1 MAREDEKQSGF
12 SRRDFIKGAALAAGG
27 AVLGGA
33 ASGTVVE
40 DAAAAGASSLGKGPS
55 ACDGLQD
62 LALING
68 RFLTMDD
75 KDSVVSAVAIRNG
88 RIAEVGRHTQAI
100 GPCAQT
106 INLRGAT
113 VIPGLIDSHV
123 HFVRC
128 GLNPGHEV
136 RIIETATSLAE
147 LQQMIS
153 ERAQTVPPG
162 EFITCV
168 GGWNRN
174 GLAER
179 RLPTLSELDAAASQN
194 PVYLTETGGGGAGVT
209 NTSGKTFF
217 ESNGV
222 TVDTT
227 TGVLNA
233 AQGFIA
239 LRQAELAGDPIVSNR
254 LTGTEEV
261 IDFVSGL
268 GMTMVHDV
276 GGNGGFAGNPT
287 LFVDLKPYDQA
298 LDLWRENDLKLRM
311 RVFLYSDIDPGFD
324 IARTRMDNNLIR
336 LGDDIF
342 GLLGVG
348 ERVNVSTTDPG
359 FIGHCVYAATH
370 GWTVQQHSSNQEEIT
385 LHVRA
390 FQVANDEAPIEKL
403 RWSLTHVNSITDDQI
418 QALIAMR
425 TGVTIQGT
433 AHTSGTATGGSGGTP
448 FRRILDQMGA
458 ARIPVGGGSDATNV
472 GPLNPW
478 LMMSFM
484 TTGKNNAG
492 VVINTPGQSCTR
504 LEALRMYTIGSAY
517 FSFDDHELGSIEKGK
532 LADLAVLSGNP
543 LTVSD
548 EEFKKLESVLTLQ
561 AGKIVHGSSNR
572 PRQR

>member
-1 MAREDEKQSGF
+1 MAPEDRKQTGF
-12 SRRDFIKGAALAAGG
+12 SRRDFIKGAGLAAGG

-40 DAAAAGASSLGKGPS
+40 DAAAAATGSLGKGPS

-88 RIAEVGRHTQAI
+88 RIAEVGRHAQAI

-123 HFVRC
+123 HFIRC

-136 RIIETATSLAE
+136 RIIETASSIAE

-153 ERAQTVPPG
+153 ERAQTAPPG
-162 EFITCV
+162 EFITCA

-179 RLPTLSELDAAASQN
+179 RLPTLSELDAAAPQN

-209 NTSGKTFF
+209 NASGRTFF

-222 TVDTT
+222 TVDAT

-239 LRQAELAGDPIVSNR
+239 LRQAELADDPIVSNR

-298 LDLWRENDLKLRM
+298 LDLWRENDLKVRM

-336 LGDDIF
+336 LGDDVF

-348 ERVNVSTTDPG
+348 ERVNVSTTNPG
-359 FIGHCVYAATH
+359 FIGHCIYAGAH
-370 GWTVQQHSSNQEEIT
+370 GWTVQQHSSNQDEIT
-385 LHVRA
+385 LHV
-390 FQVANDEAPIEKL
+390 
-403 RWSLTHVNSITDDQI
+403 
-418 QALIAMR
+418 
-425 TGVTIQGT
+425 
-433 AHTSGTATGGSGGTP
+433 
-448 FRRILDQMGA
+448 
-458 ARIPVGGGSDATNV
+458 
-472 GPLNPW
+472 
-478 LMMSFM
+478 
-484 TTGKNNAG
+484 
-492 VVINTPGQSCTR
+492 
-504 LEALRMYTIGSAY
+504 
-517 FSFDDHELGSIEKGK
+517 
-532 LADLAVLSGNP
+532 
-543 LTVSD
+543 
-548 EEFKKLESVLTLQ
+548 
-561 AGKIVHGSSNR
+561 
-572 PRQR
+572 

>member
-1 MAREDEKQSGF
+1 MAREDEKQGGF

-33 ASGTVVE
+33 ASGTVVG
-40 DAAAAGASSLGKGPS
+40 DAAGAATSSLAKGPS
-55 ACDGLQD
+55 ACDGSQD

-75 KDSVVSAVAIRNG
+75 RDSVVSAVAIRNG
-88 RIAEVGRHTQAI
+88 RIAEVGRHAQAI

-136 RIIETATSLAE
+136 RIIELAASIPE

-168 GGWNRN
+168 GGWNIN
-174 GLAER
+174 GLAEG
-179 RLPTLSELDAAASQN
+179 RLPTVAELDAAAPN
-194 PVYLTETGGGGAGVT
+194 HPVYLSTTGTGGGVT
-209 NTSGKTFF
+209 NTLGRAFF
-217 ESNGV
+217 ESKGV
-222 TVDTT
+222 VVSAAGT
-227 TGVLNA
+227 LNTA
-233 AQGFIA
+233 DGFIA

-287 LFVDLKPYDQA
+287 LFVDLEPYDQA
-298 LDLWRENDLKLRM
+298 LDLWREGNLKVRM
-311 RVFLYSDIDPGFD
+311 RPFLYSDHDPGFD
-324 IARTRMDNNLIR
+324 VARARMDNNLIR
-336 LGDDIF
+336 FGDEVF
-342 GLLGVG
+342 RLLGVG

-359 FIGHCVYAATH
+359 FIDHCIYAAAH
-370 GWTVQQHSSNQEEIT
+370 GWTVQQHSSNQQEIT
-385 LHVRA
+385 LHLQA
-390 FQVANDEAPIEKL
+390 FQKANATAPIEKL

-418 QALIAMR
+418 QAMIAMG
-425 TGVTIQGT
+425 TGLTIQGT
-433 AHTSGTATGGSGGTP
+433 AYTSGTATGGSGGTP

-478 LMMSFM
+478 LMMYFM

-532 LADLAVLSGNP
+532 LADLAVLSGDP

-548 EEFKKLESVLTLQ
+548 EEFKKLRSVLTLQ

-572 PRQR
+572 PRRR

>member
-1 MAREDEKQSGF
+1 MAPEDRKQTGF
-12 SRRDFIKGAALAAGG
+12 SRRDFIKGAALTAGG

-33 ASGTVVE
+33 ASGTMLG
-40 DAAAAGASSLGKGPS
+40 DAAPAATSSLAKGPS
-55 ACDGLQD
+55 ACDGSQD

-68 RFLTMDD
+68 RFLTMDH

-88 RIAEVGRHTQAI
+88 RIAEVGRHAQAI

-106 INLRGAT
+106 INLGGAT

-136 RIIETATSLAE
+136 RIIETASSIAE

-179 RLPTLSELDAAASQN
+179 RLPTLSELDAAAPQN
-194 PVYLTETGGGGAGVT
+194 PVYLSETGGGGAGVT
-209 NTSGKTFF
+209 NASGRTFF

-222 TVDTT
+222 TVDPT

-239 LRQAELAGDPIVSNR
+239 LRQAELAGDPSVSNR

-287 LFVDLKPYDQA
+287 LFVDLEPYDQA
-298 LDLWRENDLKLRM
+298 LDLWREGNLKVRM
-311 RVFLYSDIDPGFD
+311 RPFLYSDHDPGFD
-324 IARTRMDNNLIR
+324 VARARMDNNLIR
-336 LGDDIF
+336 LGDEVF
-342 GLLGVG
+342 RLLGVG
-348 ERVNVSTTDPG
+348 ERVNVSTTNPG
-359 FIGHCVYAATH
+359 FIDHCIYAAAH
-370 GWTVQQHSSNQEEIT
+370 GWTVQQHSSNQDEIT
-385 LHVRA
+385 LHVQA
-390 FQVANDEAPIEKL
+390 FQEANAAAPIGNL
-403 RWSLTHVNSITDDQI
+403 RWSLTHVNSITDAQI
-418 QALIAMR
+418 QAVIAMR
-425 TGVTIQGT
+425 TGVTVQGT
-433 AHTSGTATGGSGGTP
+433 AYTSGTATGGSGGTP

-458 ARIPVGGGSDATNV
+458 AAIPVGGGSDATNV

-478 LMMSFM
+478 LMMYFM

-492 VVINTPGQSCTR
+492 IVINTPGQSCTR

-517 FSFDDHELGSIEKGK
+517 FSFDEHELGSIEKGK
-532 LADLAVLSGNP
+532 LADLVVLSGDP

-548 EEFKKLESVLTLQ
+548 EEFKRLRSVLTLQ
-561 AGKIVHGSSNR
+561 GGKIVHGAVS
-572 PRQR
+572 

>member
-40 DAAAAGASSLGKGPS
+40 DTAAAATGSLGKGPS

-88 RIAEVGRHTQAI
+88 RIAEGGRHAQAI

-123 HFVRC
+123 HFIRC

-136 RIIETATSLAE
+136 RIIETASSIAE

-153 ERAQTVPPG
+153 ERAQTAPPG
-162 EFITCV
+162 EFITCA

-179 RLPTLSELDAAASQN
+179 RLPTLSELDAAAPQN

-209 NTSGKTFF
+209 NASGRTFF

-222 TVDTT
+222 TVDAT

-239 LRQAELAGDPIVSNR
+239 LRQAELADDPIVSNR

-298 LDLWRENDLKLRM
+298 LDLWRENDLKVRM

-336 LGDDIF
+336 LGDDVF

-348 ERVNVSTTDPG
+348 ERVNVSTTNPG
-359 FIGHCVYAATH
+359 FIGHCIYAGAH
-370 GWTVQQHSSNQEEIT
+370 GWTVQQHSSNQDEIT
-385 LHVRA
+385 LHVQA
-390 FQVANDEAPIEKL
+390 FQEANAEAPIEKL
-403 RWSLTHVNSITDDQI
+403 RWSLTHVNSITDAQI

-433 AHTSGTATGGSGGTP
+433 AYTSGTATGGSGGTP
-448 FRRILDQMGA
+448 FRRILDQMSA
-458 ARIPVGGGSDATNV
+458 AAIPVGGGSDATNV
-472 GPLNPW
+472 GPLSPW
-478 LMMSFM
+478 LMMYFM

-504 LEALRMYTIGSAY
+504 LETLRMYTIGSAY
-517 FSFDDHELGSIEKGK
+517 FSFDDGEIGSIEKGK
-532 LADLAVLSGNP
+532 LADLAVLSGDP

-548 EEFKKLESVLTLQ
+548 EEFKKLRSVLTLQ
-561 AGKIVHGSSNR
+561 GGKIVHGSFNR
-572 PRQR
+572 PRRR

>member
-1 MAREDEKQSGF
+1 MAPEDRKQTGF
-12 SRRDFIKGAALAAGG
+12 SRRDFIKGAGLAAGG

-40 DAAAAGASSLGKGPS
+40 DAAAAATGSLGKGPS

-88 RIAEVGRHTQAI
+88 RIAEVGRHAQAI

-123 HFVRC
+123 HFIRC

-136 RIIETATSLAE
+136 RIIETASSIAE

-153 ERAQTVPPG
+153 ERAQTAPPG
-162 EFITCV
+162 EFITCA

-179 RLPTLSELDAAASQN
+179 RLPTLSELDAAAPQN

-209 NTSGKTFF
+209 NASGRTFF

-222 TVDTT
+222 TVDAT

-239 LRQAELAGDPIVSNR
+239 LRQAELADDPIVSNR

-298 LDLWRENDLKLRM
+298 LDLWRENDLKVRM

-336 LGDDIF
+336 LGDDVF

-348 ERVNVSTTDPG
+348 ERVNVSTTNPG
-359 FIGHCVYAATH
+359 FIGHCIYAGAH
-370 GWTVQQHSSNQEEIT
+370 GWTVQQHSSNQDEIT
-385 LHVRA
+385 LHVQA
-390 FQVANDEAPIEKL
+390 FQEANAEAPIEKL
-403 RWSLTHVNSITDDQI
+403 RWSLTHVNSITDAQI

-433 AHTSGTATGGSGGTP
+433 AYTSGTATGGSGGTP
-448 FRRILDQMGA
+448 FRRILDQMSA
-458 ARIPVGGGSDATNV
+458 AAIPVGGGSDATNV

-478 LMMSFM
+478 LMMYFM

-517 FSFDDHELGSIEKGK
+517 FSFDDGEIGSIEKGK
-532 LADLAVLSGNP
+532 LADLAVLSGDP

-548 EEFKKLESVLTLQ
+548 EEFKKLRSVLTLQ
-561 AGKIVHGSSNR
+561 GGKIVHGSFNR
-572 PRQR
+572 PRRR

>member
-33 ASGTVVE
+33 ASEAVVG
-40 DAAAAGASSLGKGPS
+40 DAGAAATSSLGKGPS

-88 RIAEVGRHTQAI
+88 RIAEVGRHAQAI

-136 RIIETATSLAE
+136 RIIETASSLAE

-174 GLAER
+174 GLVAR
-179 RLPTLSELDAAASQN
+179 QLPTLSDLDAAAPQN

-209 NTSGKTFF
+209 NASGRTFF
-217 ESNGV
+217 ESKGV
-222 TVDTT
+222 TVDPT

-336 LGDDIF
+336 LGDDVF

-348 ERVNVSTTDPG
+348 ERVNVSTTNPG
-359 FIGHCVYAATH
+359 FIGHCIYAATH
-370 GWTVQQHSSNQEEIT
+370 GWTVQQHSSNQDEIT
-385 LHVRA
+385 LHVQA
-390 FQVANDEAPIEKL
+390 FQEANAAAPIEKL
-403 RWSLTHVNSITDDQI
+403 RWSLTHVNSITDAQI

-433 AHTSGTATGGSGGTP
+433 AYTSGTATGGSGGTP

-458 ARIPVGGGSDATNV
+458 ARHPCGRRLRCHQRGAAESVADDVLHDHGKEQCGCRHQY
-472 GPLNPW
+472 PW
-478 LMMSFM
+478 
-484 TTGKNNAG
+484 
-492 VVINTPGQSCTR
+492 
-504 LEALRMYTIGSAY
+504 TIVHSARGSA
-517 FSFDDHELGSIEKGK
+517 D
-532 LADLAVLSGNP
+532 
-543 LTVSD
+543 
-548 EEFKKLESVLTLQ
+548 
-561 AGKIVHGSSNR
+561 VHD
-572 PRQR
+572 RQRVFFI

>member
-1 MAREDEKQSGF
+1 MSREDEKQSGF

-40 DAAAAGASSLGKGPS
+40 DAAAAATGSLGKGPS

-88 RIAEVGRHTQAI
+88 RIAEVGRHAQAI

-123 HFVRC
+123 HFIRC

-136 RIIETATSLAE
+136 RIIETASSIAE

-153 ERAQTVPPG
+153 ERAQTAPPG
-162 EFITCV
+162 EFITCA

-179 RLPTLSELDAAASQN
+179 RLPTLSELDAAAPQN

-209 NTSGKTFF
+209 NASGRTFF

-222 TVDTT
+222 TVDAT

-239 LRQAELAGDPIVSNR
+239 LRQAELADDPIVSNR

-298 LDLWRENDLKLRM
+298 LDLWRENDLKVRM

-336 LGDDIF
+336 LGDDVF

-348 ERVNVSTTDPG
+348 ERVNVSTTNPG
-359 FIGHCVYAATH
+359 FIGHCIYAGAH
-370 GWTVQQHSSNQEEIT
+370 GWTVQQHSSNQDEIT
-385 LHVRA
+385 LHVQA
-390 FQVANDEAPIEKL
+390 FQEANAEAPIEKL
-403 RWSLTHVNSITDDQI
+403 RWSLTHVNSITDAQI

-433 AHTSGTATGGSGGTP
+433 AYTSGTATGGSGGTP
-448 FRRILDQMGA
+448 FRRILDQMSA
-458 ARIPVGGGSDATNV
+458 AAIPVGGGSDATNV

-478 LMMSFM
+478 LMMYFM

-517 FSFDDHELGSIEKGK
+517 FSFDDGEIGSIEKGK
-532 LADLAVLSGNP
+532 LADLAVLSGDP

-548 EEFKKLESVLTLQ
+548 EEFKKLRSVLTLQ
-561 AGKIVHGSSNR
+561 GGKIVHGSFNR
-572 PRQR
+572 PRRR

>member
-12 SRRDFIKGAALAAGG
+12 SRRDFIKGAGLAAGG

-40 DAAAAGASSLGKGPS
+40 DTAAAATGSLGKGPS
-55 ACDGLQD
+55 ACDDLQD

-88 RIAEVGRHTQAI
+88 RIAEVGRHAQAI

-123 HFVRC
+123 HFIRC

-136 RIIETATSLAE
+136 RIIETASSIAE

-153 ERAQTVPPG
+153 ERAQTAPPG
-162 EFITCV
+162 EFITCA

-179 RLPTLSELDAAASQN
+179 RLPTLSELDAAAPQN

-209 NTSGKTFF
+209 NASGRTFF

-222 TVDTT
+222 TVDAT

-239 LRQAELAGDPIVSNR
+239 LRQAELADDPIVSNR

-298 LDLWRENDLKLRM
+298 LDLWRENDLKVRM

-336 LGDDIF
+336 LGDDVF

-348 ERVNVSTTDPG
+348 ERVNVSTTNPG
-359 FIGHCVYAATH
+359 FIGHCIYAGAH
-370 GWTVQQHSSNQEEIT
+370 GWTVQQHSSNQDEIT
-385 LHVRA
+385 LHVQA
-390 FQVANDEAPIEKL
+390 FQEANAEAPIEKL
-403 RWSLTHVNSITDDQI
+403 RWSLTHVNSITDAQI

-433 AHTSGTATGGSGGTP
+433 AYTSGTATGGSGGTP
-448 FRRILDQMGA
+448 FRRILDQMSA
-458 ARIPVGGGSDATNV
+458 AAIPVGGGSDATNV

-478 LMMSFM
+478 LMMYFM

-517 FSFDDHELGSIEKGK
+517 FSFDDGEIGSIEKGK
-532 LADLAVLSGNP
+532 LADLAVLSGDP

-548 EEFKKLESVLTLQ
+548 EEFKKLRSVLTLQ
-561 AGKIVHGSSNR
+561 GGKIVHGSFNR
-572 PRQR
+572 PRRR

>member
-1 MAREDEKQSGF
+1 MANDNPNQTGS

-27 AVLGGA
+27 AMLAGT
-33 ASGTVVE
+33 ASGTVVG
-40 DAAAAGASSLGKGPS
+40 DAAAAANISLAKG
-55 ACDGLQD
+55 CDGLQD

-88 RIAEVGRHTQAI
+88 RIAEVGRHAQAI

-123 HFVRC
+123 HFIRC

-136 RIIETATSLAE
+136 RIIETASSIAE

-153 ERAQTVPPG
+153 ERAQTAPPG
-162 EFITCV
+162 EFITCA

-179 RLPTLSELDAAASQN
+179 RLPTLSELDAAAPQN

-209 NTSGKTFF
+209 NASGRTFF

-222 TVDTT
+222 TVDAT

-239 LRQAELAGDPIVSNR
+239 LRQAELADDPIVSNR

-298 LDLWRENDLKLRM
+298 LDLWRENDLKVRM

-336 LGDDIF
+336 LGDDVF

-348 ERVNVSTTDPG
+348 ERVNVSTTNPG
-359 FIGHCVYAATH
+359 FIGHCIYAGAH
-370 GWTVQQHSSNQEEIT
+370 GWTVQQHSSNQDEIT
-385 LHVRA
+385 LHVQA
-390 FQVANDEAPIEKL
+390 FQEANAEAPIEKL
-403 RWSLTHVNSITDDQI
+403 RWSLTHVNSITDAQI

-433 AHTSGTATGGSGGTP
+433 AYTSGTATGGSGGTP
-448 FRRILDQMGA
+448 FRRILDQMSA
-458 ARIPVGGGSDATNV
+458 AAIPVGGGSDATNV

-478 LMMSFM
+478 LMMYFM

-517 FSFDDHELGSIEKGK
+517 FSFDDGEIGSIKKGK
-532 LADLAVLSGNP
+532 LADLAVLSGDP

-548 EEFKKLESVLTLQ
+548 EEFKKLRSVLTLQ
-561 AGKIVHGSSNR
+561 GGKIVHGSFNR
-572 PRQR
+572 PRRR

>member
-1 MAREDEKQSGF
+1 MAPEDRKQTGF
-12 SRRDFIKGAALAAGG
+12 SRRDFIKGAGLAAGG

-40 DAAAAGASSLGKGPS
+40 DAAAAATGSLGKGPS

-88 RIAEVGRHTQAI
+88 RIAEVGRHAQAI

-123 HFVRC
+123 HFIRC

-136 RIIETATSLAE
+136 RIIETASSIAE

-153 ERAQTVPPG
+153 ERAQTAPPG
-162 EFITCV
+162 EFITCA

-179 RLPTLSELDAAASQN
+179 RLPTLSELDAAAPQN

-209 NTSGKTFF
+209 NASGRTFF

-222 TVDTT
+222 TVDAT

-239 LRQAELAGDPIVSNR
+239 LRQAELADDPIVSNR

-298 LDLWRENDLKLRM
+298 LDLWRENDLKVRM

-336 LGDDIF
+336 LGDDVF

-348 ERVNVSTTDPG
+348 ERVNVSTTNPG
-359 FIGHCVYAATH
+359 FIGHCIYAGAH
-370 GWTVQQHSSNQEEIT
+370 GWTVQQHSSNQDEIT
-385 LHVRA
+385 LHVQA
-390 FQVANDEAPIEKL
+390 FQEANAEAPIEKL
-403 RWSLTHVNSITDDQI
+403 RWSLTHVNSITDAQI

-433 AHTSGTATGGSGGTP
+433 AYTSGTATGGSGGTP
-448 FRRILDQMGA
+448 FRRILDQMSA
-458 ARIPVGGGSDATNV
+458 AAIPVGGGSDATNV

-478 LMMSFM
+478 LMMYFM

-517 FSFDDHELGSIEKGK
+517 FSFDDGEIGSIEKGK
-532 LADLAVLSGNP
+532 LADLAVLSGDP
-543 LTVSD
+543 LTVSE
-548 EEFKKLESVLTLQ
+548 EEFKKLRSVLTLQ
-561 AGKIVHGSSNR
+561 GGKIVHGSFNR
-572 PRQR
+572 PRRR

>member
-1 MAREDEKQSGF
+1 MAPEDEKQNGL

-27 AVLGGA
+27 VVLGK
-33 ASGTVVE
+33 
-40 DAAAAGASSLGKGPS
+40 AAGETVDGAEAATLPIGKSPS
-55 ACDGLQD
+55 ACDGSQD

-68 RFLTMDD
+68 RFLTMDE

-88 RIAEVGRHTQAI
+88 RIAELGRNSHAI
-100 GPCAQT
+100 GPCGQT

-123 HFVRC
+123 HFIRC

-136 RIIETATSLAE
+136 RIIEVASSIAE

-162 EFITCV
+162 EFITCA

-174 GLAER
+174 ALAET
-179 RLPTLSELDAAASQN
+179 RLPTLSELDAAAPQH
-194 PVYLTETGGGGAGVT
+194 PVFLTETGGGGAGVT
-209 NTSGKTFF
+209 NTSGRRFF

-222 TVDTT
+222 TVDAT

-254 LTGTEEV
+254 LTGTEEA
-261 IDFVSGL
+261 IDFVSSL

-298 LDLWRENDLKLRM
+298 MDLWRENDLKLRM

-324 IARTRMDNNLIR
+324 IARARMDNNFIR
-336 LGDDIF
+336 LGDDVF

-348 ERVNVSTTDPG
+348 ERVNVSTTNPG
-359 FIGHCVYAATH
+359 FIDHCVYAAAH
-370 GWTVQQHSSNQEEIT
+370 GWTVQQHSSTQDEIM

-390 FQVANDEAPIEKL
+390 FQQANATAPIENL

-418 QALIAMR
+418 QAMIDMG

-433 AHTSGTATGGSGGTP
+433 AYTSGTATGGSGGTP
-448 FRRILDQMGA
+448 FRKILDKMGA

-478 LMMSFM
+478 LMMYFM

-492 VVINTPGQSCTR
+492 VVINTSGQSCTR

-517 FSFDDHELGSIEKGK
+517 FSFDDHEIGSIEKGK
-532 LADLAVLSGNP
+532 LADLAVLSGDP

-548 EEFKKLESVLTLQ
+548 EEFKKLRSVLTLQ
-561 AGKIVHGSSNR
+561 AGKICHGSSNR
-572 PRQR
+572 PRPR

>member
-1 MAREDEKQSGF
+1 MAPEDRKQTGF
-12 SRRDFIKGAALAAGG
+12 SRRDFIKGAGLAAGG

-40 DAAAAGASSLGKGPS
+40 DAAAAATGSLGKGPS

-88 RIAEVGRHTQAI
+88 RITEVGRHAQAI

-123 HFVRC
+123 HFIRC

-136 RIIETATSLAE
+136 RIIETASSIAE

-153 ERAQTVPPG
+153 ERAQTAPPG
-162 EFITCV
+162 EFITCA

-179 RLPTLSELDAAASQN
+179 RLPTLSELDAAAPQN

-209 NTSGKTFF
+209 NASGRTFF

-222 TVDTT
+222 TVDAT

-239 LRQAELAGDPIVSNR
+239 LRQAELADDPIVSNR

-298 LDLWRENDLKLRM
+298 LDLWRENDLKVRM

-336 LGDDIF
+336 LGDDVF

-348 ERVNVSTTDPG
+348 ERVNVSTTNPG
-359 FIGHCVYAATH
+359 FIGHCIYAGAH
-370 GWTVQQHSSNQEEIT
+370 GWTVQQHSSNQDEIT
-385 LHVRA
+385 LHVQA
-390 FQVANDEAPIEKL
+390 FQEANAEAPIEKL
-403 RWSLTHVNSITDDQI
+403 RWSLTHVNSITDAQI

-433 AHTSGTATGGSGGTP
+433 AYTSGTATGGSGGTP
-448 FRRILDQMGA
+448 FRRILDQMSA
-458 ARIPVGGGSDATNV
+458 AAIPVGGGSDATNV

-478 LMMSFM
+478 LMMYFM

-517 FSFDDHELGSIEKGK
+517 FSFDDGEIGSIKKGK
-532 LADLAVLSGNP
+532 LADLAVLSGDP

-548 EEFKKLESVLTLQ
+548 EEFKKLRSVLTLQ
-561 AGKIVHGSSNR
+561 GGKIVHGSSNR
-572 PRQR
+572 PRRR

>member
-1 MAREDEKQSGF
+1 MAPEDRKQTGF
-12 SRRDFIKGAALAAGG
+12 SRRDFIKGAGLAAGG

-40 DAAAAGASSLGKGPS
+40 DAAAAATGSLGKGPS

-88 RIAEVGRHTQAI
+88 RIAEVGRHAQAI

-123 HFVRC
+123 HFIRC

-136 RIIETATSLAE
+136 RIIETASSIAE

-153 ERAQTVPPG
+153 ERAQTAPPG
-162 EFITCV
+162 EFITCA

-179 RLPTLSELDAAASQN
+179 RLPTLSELDAAAPQN

-209 NTSGKTFF
+209 NASGRTFF

-222 TVDTT
+222 TVDAT

-239 LRQAELAGDPIVSNR
+239 LRQAELADDPIVSNR

-298 LDLWRENDLKLRM
+298 LDLWRENDLKVRM

-336 LGDDIF
+336 LGDDVF

-348 ERVNVSTTDPG
+348 ERVNVSTTNPG
-359 FIGHCVYAATH
+359 FIGHCIYAGAH
-370 GWTVQQHSSNQEEIT
+370 GWTVQQHSSNQDEIT
-385 LHVRA
+385 LHVQA
-390 FQVANDEAPIEKL
+390 FQEANAEAPIEKL
-403 RWSLTHVNSITDDQI
+403 RWSLTHVNSITDAQI

-433 AHTSGTATGGSGGTP
+433 AYTSGTATGGSGGTP
-448 FRRILDQMGA
+448 FRRILDQMSA
-458 ARIPVGGGSDATNV
+458 AAIPVGGGSDATNV

-478 LMMSFM
+478 LMMYFM

-517 FSFDDHELGSIEKGK
+517 FSFDDGEIGSIEKGK
-532 LADLAVLSGNP
+532 LADLAVLSGDP

-548 EEFKKLESVLTLQ
+548 EEFKKLRSVLTLQ
-561 AGKIVHGSSNR
+561 GGKIVHGSSNR
-572 PRQR
+572 PRRR

>member
-1 MAREDEKQSGF
+1 MAPEDEKQSGF

-27 AVLGGA
+27 AVLGSAG
-33 ASGTVVE
+33 SGTVVE

-136 RIIETATSLAE
+136 RIIETASSLAE

-174 GLAER
+174 GLVAR
-179 RLPTLSELDAAASQN
+179 QLPTLSDLDAAAPQN

-209 NTSGKTFF
+209 NASGRTFF

-222 TVDTT
+222 TVDPT

-348 ERVNVSTTDPG
+348 ERVNVSTTNPG
-359 FIGHCVYAATH
+359 FIDHCRYAATH
-370 GWTVQQHSSNQEEIT
+370 GWTVQQHSSTQDEIT

-433 AHTSGTATGGSGGTP
+433 AYTSGTATGGSGGTP

-532 LADLAVLSGNP
+532 LADLAVLSGDP

-548 EEFKKLESVLTLQ
+548 EEFKKLRSVLTLQ

-572 PRQR
+572 PRRR

>member
-40 DAAAAGASSLGKGPS
+40 DAAAAATSSLGKGPS

-88 RIAEVGRHTQAI
+88 RIAEVGRHAQAI

-136 RIIETATSLAE
+136 RIIETASSIAE

-179 RLPTLSELDAAASQN
+179 RPPTLSELDAAAPQN

-209 NTSGKTFF
+209 NTSGRTFF

-222 TVDTT
+222 TVDAT

-336 LGDDIF
+336 LGDDVF

-348 ERVNVSTTDPG
+348 GTGER
-359 FIGHCVYAATH
+359 
-370 GWTVQQHSSNQEEIT
+370 
-385 LHVRA
+385 
-390 FQVANDEAPIEKL
+390 
-403 RWSLTHVNSITDDQI
+403 
-418 QALIAMR
+418 
-425 TGVTIQGT
+425 
-433 AHTSGTATGGSGGTP
+433 
-448 FRRILDQMGA
+448 
-458 ARIPVGGGSDATNV
+458 
-472 GPLNPW
+472 
-478 LMMSFM
+478 
-484 TTGKNNAG
+484 
-492 VVINTPGQSCTR
+492 
-504 LEALRMYTIGSAY
+504 
-517 FSFDDHELGSIEKGK
+517 
-532 LADLAVLSGNP
+532 
-543 LTVSD
+543 
-548 EEFKKLESVLTLQ
+548 
-561 AGKIVHGSSNR
+561 
-572 PRQR
+572 

>member
-1 MAREDEKQSGF
+1 MAPEDRKQTGF
-12 SRRDFIKGAALAAGG
+12 SRRDFIKGAGLAAGG

-40 DAAAAGASSLGKGPS
+40 DAAAAATGSLGKGPS

-88 RIAEVGRHTQAI
+88 RIAEVGRHAQAI

-123 HFVRC
+123 HFIRC

-136 RIIETATSLAE
+136 RIIETASSIAE

-153 ERAQTVPPG
+153 ERAQTAPPG
-162 EFITCV
+162 EFITCA

-179 RLPTLSELDAAASQN
+179 RLPTLSELDAAAPQN

-209 NTSGKTFF
+209 NASGRTFF

-222 TVDTT
+222 TVDAT

-239 LRQAELAGDPIVSNR
+239 LRQAELADDPIVSNR

-298 LDLWRENDLKLRM
+298 LDLWRENDLKVRM

-336 LGDDIF
+336 LGDDVF

-348 ERVNVSTTDPG
+348 ERVNVSTTNPG
-359 FIGHCVYAATH
+359 FIGHCIYAAAH
-370 GWTVQQHSSNQEEIT
+370 GWTVQQHSSNQDEIT
-385 LHVRA
+385 LHVQA
-390 FQVANDEAPIEKL
+390 FQEANEEAPIEKL
-403 RWSLTHVNSITDDQI
+403 RWSLTHVNSITDAQI

-433 AHTSGTATGGSGGTP
+433 AYTSGTATGGSGGTP
-448 FRRILDQMGA
+448 FRRILDQMSA
-458 ARIPVGGGSDATNV
+458 AAIPVGGGSDATNV

-478 LMMSFM
+478 LMMYFM

-517 FSFDDHELGSIEKGK
+517 FSFDDGEIGSIKKGK
-532 LADLAVLSGNP
+532 LADLAVLSGDP
-543 LTVSD
+543 LTASD
-548 EEFKKLESVLTLQ
+548 EEFKKLRSVLTLQ
-561 AGKIVHGSSNR
+561 GGKIVHGAVS
-572 PRQR
+572 